1 MCMIKKFNKKIVN
14 QFLVNNYDQLSDYD
28 LKKNDSNKKNDVE
41 TNQNIYQTNLS
52 NTISYEEES

>member
-1 MCMIKKFNKKIVN
+1 MIKKFNKKIVN